1 MSPKPKSLT
10 PWREKRDKP
19 QEPMV
24 VKIEGK
30 MRERFGPGR
39 MVIATPK
46 IIDGI
51 VRKIPEGK
59 LVTVGQ
65 IMGRLC
71 ADYKTDAACPM
82 TTGIFLNIVAKAA
95 EEDRAQGHEQI
106 TPYWRVL
113 KTKGALNPK
122 FPGGMEAHAAKLEA
136 EGHEIDRTRK
146 TWKVE
151 SFEKRLAE
159 L

>member
-1 MSPKPKSLT
+1 MAKS
-10 PWREKRDKP
+10 WREKRDKP
-19 QEPMV
+19 QEPTV

-51 VRKIPEGK
+51 VRMIPKGK
-59 LVTVGQ
+59 LTTVSA
-65 IMGRLC
+65 IMDRLA
-71 ADYKTDAACPM
+71 ADFGTDSACPI

-95 EEDRAQGHEQI
+95 EEECAAGMRRI
-106 TPYWRVL
+106 SPYWRVL

-122 FPGGMEAHAAKLEA
+122 FPGGMEAHAAKLKK
-136 EGHEIDRTRK
+136 EGHEIDKARK
-146 TWKVE
+146 TWKVTDY
-151 SFEKRLAE
+151 EKRLAK